1 VFFDQPAV
9 YTEHQENV
17 TTDWVGKERDI
28 QQNGVN
34 WPTSGE
40 VQKQAG
46 LFEGRVDNNQWLYTG
61 QWPQEMAWGREVN
74 SSMNWNAVT
83 TNQDDGTFF
92 QSNSTSLGSI
102 LDSVN
107 QVNIFGH
114 RCLLKLCFKVPF
126 FL

>member
-1 VFFDQPAV
+1 M
-9 YTEHQENV
+9 NV
-17 TTDWVGKERDI
+17 A
-28 QQNGVN
+28 N

-46 LFEGRVDNNQWLYTG
+46 WFEGQVDNNQWLYTG

-74 SSMNWNAVT
+74 SGMNWNAVT
-83 TNQDDGTFF
+83 NQGDGTLF

-114 RCLLKLCFKVPF
+114 HCVLKLCFKVL
-126 FL
+126 FLL